1 MKKIVLFDMD
11 GTLTPPRKSFD
22 ISLLDTL
29 TDLCRY
35 AEIGIVSGSD
45 IDYIFQQ
52 CKPLLSSDI
61 LRLRTYILPCN
72 GTKYCAPPSFRDH
85 SHEVTSTRFMRN
97 EIGDHDFHRLMQI
110 IIDYQNHIVSH
121 YHIPLT
127 GHFISYRG
135 SMINWCPIGRNASDM
150 DRKKFS
156 DFDKSYGTSTFRKAI
171 LSQLKEE
178 IDNLRIKVTIKL
190 GGETSFDIFPHGWD
204 KTFALSYF
212 PDYEVYFLGDR
223 CGENGNDKEIF
234 DALQPNH
241 SFWVKDTEETK
252 LTLRMLLKEWE

>member
-22 ISLLDTL
+22 VNLLDTL
-29 TDLCRY
+29 TKLCRY

-72 GTKYCAPPSFRDH
+72 GTKYCAPPSSLNN
-85 SHEVTSTRFMRN
+85 SHKITSTRFMRS

-121 YHIPLT
+121 YDIPLT

-135 SMINWCPIGRNASDM
+135 STINWCPIGRNATDI

-156 DFDKSYGTSTFRKAI
+156 DFDKTFGTSTFRKAI
-171 LSQLKEE
+171 LSQLREE
-178 IDNLRIKVTIKL
+178 IDNLRMNVTIKL

-223 CGENGNDKEIF
+223 CGENGNDKELF
-234 DALQPNH
+234 DALQPLN
-241 SFWVKDTEETK
+241 SFWVKDTKDTKIVLET
-252 LTLRMLLKEWE
+252 LLKEWK